1 MSVPTSANAARP
13 AHLPKLQ
20 LGWPFDP
27 RPLFGGMGYP
37 DLDRSIR
44 DQIKIILMTQ
54 PGELLLHPTFGAG
67 LEALLHEP
75 NTLST
80 RRRLRDLVVKA
91 VGQWEPRIVL
101 DQTDV
106 WEQPERPDT
115 VRVELAYRI
124 KRTGAAQQFTFD
136 LVLGT

>member
-1 MSVPTSANAARP
+1 MSLPNASASSRP

-20 LGWPFDP
+20 IGWPFDP
-27 RPLFGGMGYP
+27 RPEAGGMGFP
-37 DLDRSIR
+37 TLDRSIR

-54 PGELLLHPTFGAG
+54 PGELLLHPGFGAG
-67 LEALLHEP
+67 LQALLHEP
-75 NTLST
+75 NTLAT

-91 VGQWEPRIVL
+91 ISQWEPRIVL

-106 WEQPERPDT
+106 WELPERPDA

-136 LVLGT
+136 LVLGA